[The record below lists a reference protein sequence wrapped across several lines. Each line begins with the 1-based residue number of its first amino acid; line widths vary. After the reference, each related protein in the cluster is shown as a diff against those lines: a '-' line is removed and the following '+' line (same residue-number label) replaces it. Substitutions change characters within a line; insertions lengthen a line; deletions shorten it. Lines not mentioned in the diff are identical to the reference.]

1 MANDAGLLRRLQGGE
16 ARAFEEFL
24 DRFGPRVQKLA
35 RRYVVSSAD
44 AEDLTQE
51 ICVDLLQSV
60 ASFRGEAKLETWIYR
75 VALHHCWR
83 WREKQGRENSHRENS
98 HRDETGDDEME
109 WPSRDVSSDP
119 QHRFAQ
125 SELSQQV
132 HHALG
137 DLSDLHREIVELHE
151 LHGLTYAQCAQILQV
166 PVGTVKSR
174 LSNAF
179 SHLRRALKPYV
190 LDQISENPA
199 APHQFAPEGGTP

>member
-24 DRFGPRVQKLA
+24 DRFGPRVQQLA
-35 RRYVVSSAD
+35 RRYAASNAD

-83 WREKQGRENSHRENS
+83 WREKQGRENSRRDENS
-98 HRDETGDDEME
+98 SEDIE

-119 QHRFAQ
+119 QRRFAQ
-125 SELSQQV
+125 TELSQQV

-151 LHGLTYAQCAQILQV
+151 LHGLTYAQCAQVLQI

-190 LDQISENPA
+190 LDGPTENAA
-199 APHQFAPEGGTP
+199 APSQLAPEGGTP

>member
-1 MANDAGLLRRLQGGE
+1 MSDTHLVKRLINGE
-16 ARAFEEFL
+16 RRAFEEFL
-24 DRFGPRVQKLA
+24 DIFGPRVQQMA
-35 RRYVVSSAD
+35 RRYAASSAD

-83 WREKQGRENSHRENS
+83 WREKQGRENSR
-98 HRDETGDDEME
+98 RDENGAADID
-109 WPSRDVSSDP
+109 WPSCDISSDP
-119 QHRFAQ
+119 QRRFAQ
-125 SELSQQV
+125 TELSQQV

-151 LHGLTYAQCAQILQV
+151 LHGLTYAQCAQILQI

-174 LSNAF
+174 LSGAF

-190 LDQISENPA
+190 LDCTTENAA
-199 APHQFAPEGGTP
+199 APSKLAPEGGTP